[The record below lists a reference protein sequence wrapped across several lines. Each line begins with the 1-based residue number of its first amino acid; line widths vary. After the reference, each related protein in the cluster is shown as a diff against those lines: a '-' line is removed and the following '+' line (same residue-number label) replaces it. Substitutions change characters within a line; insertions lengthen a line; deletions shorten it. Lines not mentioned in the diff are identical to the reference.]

1 MNRLFF
7 TVSVCCIMLCSCS
20 DEEIKKELYS
30 LNYGTKAERV
40 ATLKKEIEVHSDFEN
55 AEFLLYNSKGFTF
68 HVNTFYLPEYR
79 DYRYVIKLNP
89 EDIDKWLKGFEKV
102 NPSESFE
109 EWPDKL
115 IRIRRDEWPLQST
128 PEYYAMENEM
138 VYMLVYRKEGVIFKK
153 AISL

>member
-1 MNRLFF
+1 
-7 TVSVCCIMLCSCS
+7 MLCSCS

-89 EDIDKWLKGFEKV
+89 EDVDNWLKGFEKV

-153 AISL
+153 SISL